1 MIANDLRDAVPGI
14 GAQTTDPSA
23 TDASRLTLELH
34 DRRIEI
40 EVSPVA
46 RGAAWPPETRAVGA
60 NPATFTGP
68 DSGVYDRTVQD
79 RDSLKLE
86 RAA

>member
-1 MIANDLRDAVPGI
+1 MQPVETRFGMRPPIVEKAVP
-14 GAQTTDPSA
+14 AL
-23 TDASRLTLELH
+23 TDALRLTLEVH
-34 DRRIEI
+34 GCRIKI